1 MKDTKTSIEKIK
13 SLNKVDLA
21 DLCNITEQAI
31 KTGGGFGWLKIPTRE
46 NLIKYWKGILLIP
59 NRIIF
64 VGRINNTIAGSTQ
77 LVLQTQNNE
86 AQKISANL
94 VTHFVAPWAR
104 GFGLARNMIKKLEDE
119 ARNKDVKYIQLDVRE
134 TQDAAIKC
142 FETLG
147 YIKWGINPHYA
158 EVEGK
163 DIRGYYYYKYIK

>member
-46 NLIKYWKGILLIP
+46 NLIKYWKGMLLIP

-64 VGRINNTIAGSTQ
+64 VGRINNTIAGSAQ

-94 VTHFVAPWAR
+94 MTHFVAPWAR
-104 GFGLARNMIKKLEDE
+104 GFGLARNMIKILEDE
-119 ARNKDVKYIQLDVRE
+119 ARNKGVKYIHLDVRE